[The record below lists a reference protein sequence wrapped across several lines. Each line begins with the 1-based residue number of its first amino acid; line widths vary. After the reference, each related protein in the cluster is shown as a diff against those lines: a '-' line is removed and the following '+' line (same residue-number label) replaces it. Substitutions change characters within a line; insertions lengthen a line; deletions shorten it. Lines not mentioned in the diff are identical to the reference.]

1 MRVGARRVPQ
11 ACIAVGDIPRVEVG
25 ELDLSDLASIRS
37 FADGLLA
44 EGRSIDLLIN
54 SAGVMAVPETRVG
67 PG

>member
-1 MRVGARRVPQ
+1 M
-11 ACIAVGDIPRVEVG
+11 AVGDIPRVEVG

-44 EGRSIDLLIN
+44 EGRSIDMLIN